1 MPVKLYECFRPG
13 DVILAKVVSL
23 GDALSYVLS
32 TAENEL
38 GVALAYSEAG
48 HPMVPVSWTEM
59 ACPATQT
66 RELRKVA
73 KIPPEDVAFR
83 VARSAA
89 AGATVG

>member
-1 MPVKLYECFRPG
+1 MPSSG

-23 GDALSYVLS
+23 GDAHSYVLS

-38 GVALAYSEAG
+38 GVAVAHSEAG
-48 HPMVPVSWTEM
+48 RLLVPVSWTHM
-59 ACPATQT
+59 ACPVTHA

-89 AGATVG
+89 TAPTAG